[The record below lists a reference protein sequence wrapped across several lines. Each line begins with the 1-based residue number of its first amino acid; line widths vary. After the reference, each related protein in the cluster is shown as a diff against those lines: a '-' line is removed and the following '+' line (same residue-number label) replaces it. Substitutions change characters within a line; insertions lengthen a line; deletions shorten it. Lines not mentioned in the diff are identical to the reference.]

1 MAEQTPSDASAP
13 HPAVFLLL
21 NLPFGITTGFIVVAV
36 PFLVTRAGLPVL
48 TAASMVSIAFIPRSL
63 KVLWA
68 PVLDIILTLKIWYLI
83 ECAVAGGMLLAQ
95 SFMPITARTVPL
107 VTAALFTAEMGAS
120 LLSATVGGLM
130 AGDVPAGLRGQAAGW
145 YQLGAKIGRALGGG
159 GGLWLAA
166 HAVQPRSAGIIL
178 GIGCASC
185 ALGLFF
191 LREPERQLAVDTFSR
206 IDGVFRELWKL
217 ITSREG
223 ALVAVLSLSPIGVSG
238 AENLWSAMA
247 SEWRVGANTIVW
259 VTGFAAV
266 AVASIGC
273 VIAGKWADSSDRRI
287 VYLGTAS
294 LLGCVSGT
302 LALAPHVPAVFIAG
316 NLAQKLT
323 TSMCDVALS
332 ALVLSVIGRT
342 AGATKFTMF
351 AALGTVPEVYMT
363 AGSGWAHDR
372 WNAETMLIA
381 EAAAAFVFITA
392 GAVLLL
398 KFFPMPEQTVQR
410 NRKRIVSNL

>member
-1 MAEQTPSDASAP
+1 MAHQKLFEAPAP

-63 KVLWA
+63 KALMA
-68 PVLDIILTLKIWYLI
+68 PVLDLVLTLKIWYLI

-95 SFMPITARTVPL
+95 SFMPITVRTAPL
-107 VTAALFTAEMGAS
+107 LTAALFIAEMGAS

-130 AGDVPAGLRGQAAGW
+130 AGGVPDKLRGQAAGW
-145 YQLGAKIGRALGGG
+145 YQLGAKIGRAIGGG

-166 HAVQPRSAGIIL
+166 HTVQPRLAGIVL

-185 ALGLFF
+185 AVGLFS
-191 LREPERQLAVDTFSR
+191 LREPQRQLAVDIFPR
-206 IDGVFRELWKL
+206 ITGVFRDLWQL

-223 ALVAVLSLSPIGVSG
+223 VLVAVLALSPIGVSG
-238 AENLWSAMA
+238 AENLWSAVA

-259 VTGFAAV
+259 VMGLAAV
-266 AVASIGC
+266 AVAGIGC
-273 VIAGKWADSSDRRI
+273 VVAGKWADSSDRRI
-287 VYLGTAS
+287 VYLGTAG
-294 LLGCVSGT
+294 LLGFVSGT
-302 LALAPHVPAVFIAG
+302 LAFAPHVPAVFIAG
-316 NLAQKLT
+316 SLAQKLT
-323 TSMCDVALS
+323 TSMCDVAFS

-342 AGATKFTMF
+342 AGATKFTIF
-351 AALGTVPEVYMT
+351 AALSTVPEVYMT
-363 AGSGWAHDR
+363 AASGWVHDR
-372 WNAETMLIA
+372 WNVGTMLIA
-381 EAAAAFVFITA
+381 EAAAAFVFIAA

-398 KFFPMPEQTVQR
+398 KFFRVPEQA
-410 NRKRIVSNL
+410 LAAEP